1 MQPWDKF
8 FLNKKKAGLVDF
20 FRFDA
25 PQASEVFVYA
35 VSLLTGP
42 AIKLLFNHKGF
53 GLPWG
58 KVYWK
63 SRTKECDNGS

>member
-8 FLNKKKAGLVDF
+8 FLNKTKAGLVDF
-20 FRFDA
+20 FWPDA
-25 PQASEVFVYA
+25 QQTSEVFVYA
-35 VSLLTGP
+35 ASLLTGP

-58 KVYWK
+58 KVRWN
-63 SRTKECDNGS
+63 SRTKESDNGC